1 MSPVQRAARTIGA
14 ANWDP
19 DTFFKAWEES
29 KPLPKDG
36 DLRTSIIS
44 AFNLS
49 TRDKYVYH
57 AVASVTL
64 SQVQEAI
71 ENGGA
76 NGLHAWYLDDE
87 GKPVVIFS

>member
-1 MSPVQRAARTIGA
+1 MSPVQRTARTIGA

-19 DTFFKAWEES
+19 DAFFEAWEKL

-44 AFNLS
+44 AFDLS
-49 TRDKYVYH
+49 TRDSYVYH
-57 AVASVTL
+57 AVASVKL

-71 ENGGA
+71 NNGDA

-87 GKPVVIFS
+87 GKPVVLFS